1 MKKTLMTLAAVS
13 ALAIGAPATAQY
25 ASGNFQ
31 ARIQQIQSEIQTGV
45 QAGTIRSD
53 DARTLREHLRV
64 LRQTERTYALNGF
77 TRTERQDLQNRIQN
91 LRQQIRYAENVR
103 GDTRYSQSGL
113 VDRNRDGFDDR
124 DFDRDGRWDDD
135 TNSRYGQSGYIDRN
149 RDGFD
154 DRDRDRDGRWDDDTD
169 TRYGQSGYIDRN
181 RDGFDDRDRDGRWDD
196 NAYGMG
202 GPFDEVSQVCGTR
215 SGLGGILG
223 GLLGSDNCLS
233 VGERAPGNLSALPY
247 QYRTQFRDGSG
258 YYHRYV
264 NGNVVQID
272 ARTGTVV
279 RIYDIN

>member
-135 TNSRYGQSGYIDRN
+135 TNTRYGQSGYIDRN

-154 DRDRDRDGRWDDDTD
+154 DRDRDRDGRWDDN
-169 TRYGQSGYIDRN
+169 S
-181 RDGFDDRDRDGRWDD
+181 
-196 NAYGMG
+196 YGMG